1 MSRLR
6 YDFLN
11 VLLIIYVIIILQNQD
26 NDALK
31 EILKTSIDKPL
42 KMTVYNSK
50 TQTVREVEL
59 TPSSKWG
66 GQGLLGVSIRFCS
79 FEGANEHVWH
89 VLEVEPNSP
98 AHIAGLKS
106 DSDFIIGADSVL
118 QEVSLSLK
126 TSKFC

>member
-1 MSRLR
+1 MGGSQSIEVPGGGTEGYHVLRVQDHSPGYKAGLEAYFDFIIAIGNTRL
-6 YDFLN
+6 
-11 VLLIIYVIIILQNQD
+11 NQD

-59 TPSSKWG
+59 TPSAKWG

-89 VLEVEPNSP
+89 VLQVEANSP
-98 AHIAGLKS
+98 A
-106 DSDFIIGADSVL
+106 
-118 QEVSLSLK
+118 
-126 TSKFC
+126 